1 MHIVEQSEMYD
12 YLLMNTVKNYITIH
26 LQLDRCV
33 GSCNTLNNLSNK
45 VCVPKKTKDLNLY
58 VLIMITGI
66 TNRKKLTKLVSCKC
80 KCKFDGRKCS
90 VNQNRNYDKCR
101 CECKRPIYGKDY
113 IWNPGTCSCKNGK
126 YLAIIIDNS
135 EITWDEIIDAEET
148 KTILKNIICETK
160 IFYIFLVS
168 LLNTIALLLLVF
180 TFAWWNIKQNK
191 NIYSH
196 RKWKINKCTINVD
209 SNDELKEIDIKND
222 TRYYFDD
229 IITIEDFNL
238 NNFLRDE
245 KPYENVLVY
254 NVSYESL
261 TAKLLR
267 VRFDKIH
274 GFIRVFMQLGI

>member
-1 MHIVEQSEMYD
+1 M
-12 YLLMNTVKNYITIH
+12 
-26 LQLDRCV
+26 
-33 GSCNTLNNLSNK
+33 
-45 VCVPKKTKDLNLY
+45 
-58 VLIMITGI
+58 
-66 TNRKKLTKLVSCKC
+66 
-80 KCKFDGRKCS
+80 
-90 VNQNRNYDKCR
+90 
-101 CECKRPIYGKDY
+101 
-113 IWNPGTCSCKNGK
+113 
-126 YLAIIIDNS
+126 
-135 EITWDEIIDAEET
+135 
-148 KTILKNIICETK
+148 
-160 IFYIFLVS
+160 
-168 LLNTIALLLLVF
+168 
-180 TFAWWNIKQNK
+180 
-191 NIYSH
+191 
-196 RKWKINKCTINVD
+196 D